1 MNAHVAKYATAIGS
15 VLLAILASRVL
26 ILLFAARP
34 DNPGVALL
42 LSVSEYLRM
51 PFAWIDTLQPD
62 YGARFERGTVLECV
76 ILLAVLLWVRRL
88 RRD

>member
-1 MNAHVAKYATAIGS
+1 MNAHVAKYATGIGS

-42 LSVSEYLRM
+42 LLVSEYLRM
-51 PFAWIDTLQPD
+51 PFEWIDTLQPV

>member
-1 MNAHVAKYATAIGS
+1 MNAPVAKFATAIGS
-15 VLLAILASRVL
+15 VLIAILASRVL

-34 DNPGVALL
+34 DNPGIAVLL
-42 LSVSEYLRM
+42 TVSDVLRM
-51 PFAWIDTLQPD
+51 PFAWIDTLQPV

-76 ILLAVLLWVRRL
+76 MLLAVLLWVRRS

>member
-1 MNAHVAKYATAIGS
+1 MNAHVAKYGTIVGS
-15 VLLAILASRVL
+15 SLFAILASRVC

-34 DNPGVALL
+34 DNPGIELL
-42 LSVSEYLRM
+42 LSVSDVLRM
-51 PFAWIDTLQPD
+51 PFAWIDTLQPV

-76 ILLAVLLWVRRL
+76 MVLAVLVWVRRS

>member
-1 MNAHVAKYATAIGS
+1 LNAHVAKYATAIGS

-51 PFAWIDTLQPD
+51 PFAWIDTLQPV

>member
-42 LSVSEYLRM
+42 LLVSEYLRM
-51 PFAWIDTLQPD
+51 PFAWIDTLQPV

>member
-1 MNAHVAKYATAIGS
+1 MNAHVAKYATGIGS

-51 PFAWIDTLQPD
+51 PFAWIDTLQPV